1 MFDEYQNLTL
11 FEETAT
17 TPTSLVALNI
27 ALWFG
32 CQPDKA
38 ASCSDAVQAFLQ
50 SELEDTDFTNVIIP
64 PELWLDHW
72 HSRFSAHEKVTD
84 CYTDVQRL
92 VGGGRIISTSG
103 FAHLVLV
110 KCQCNF

>member
-72 HSRFSAHEKVTD
+72 HSRFSAYGRPKAGRWWQGHLDK
-84 CYTDVQRL
+84 RL
-92 VGGGRIISTSG
+92 CALGAREMPM
-103 FAHLVLV
+103 
-110 KCQCNF
+110 